1 MELSS
6 PVSGVKSVYI
16 FIIHYKTIYFPIP
29 NSFLRHILK
38 KNRNEVKTRAAV

>member
-29 NSFLRHILK
+29 KLVFTPHPD
-38 KNRNEVKTRAAV
+38 EVKTRAAV